1 MGGPPPPTLQVVADQ
16 TDVVGAS
23 EIADMLGVTPERV
36 SDLALRSAFPRPVGR
51 RQRARIWRRT
61 EVEAWA
67 RATGRIREDQ

>member
-1 MGGPPPPTLQVVADQ
+1 
-16 TDVVGAS
+16 
-23 EIADMLGVTPERV
+23 MLGVSPARV

-67 RATGRIREDQ
+67 RATGRIREDP